1 MFTSLNI
8 YRISTCSVAIMTP
21 SVLIKPTLHIE
32 VQLTS
37 TISPHTH
44 KAVRAEVVIWLHSN
58 YVTVKLGKLDDHTTM
73 DHSKIIRL
81 ISVAD
86 ATGPKSVTG
95 FYSVEGTALD
105 VQTYVLRSDGD
116 TGDRRSIKQA
126 DEMPSARLLALP
138 NVTLDNEWDSL
149 VFEDA
154 LPARLLRYL
163 VRMIAMMG
171 QAGLNLSTF
180 NWNRLC
186 LLHGPPGSGKS
197 TLCRA
202 LAQKLSIR
210 LGDLFVS
217 SVLVEVNANA
227 MLSKYFGES
236 GKLIESTFES
246 VRTLARD
253 RTKLVVVVIDEV
265 ETIAGS
271 RRAATNSG
279 ECNDGMRVSQ
289 PSAVES

>member
-1 MFTSLNI
+1 M
-8 YRISTCSVAIMTP
+8 ATP
-21 SVLIKPTLHIE
+21 VLINPTLHVE

-37 TISPHTH
+37 TITSETQ
-44 KAVRAEVVIWLHSN
+44 KTMRAEVSEWLHGN
-58 YVTVKLGKLDDHTTM
+58 YVTVQVGPLGDHDVM
-73 DHSKIIRL
+73 KHSKIIRAV
-81 ISVAD
+81 SVAD
-86 ATGPKSVTG
+86 FTGPKNATG
-95 FYSVEGTALD
+95 FFSVEGTALD
-105 VQTYVLRSDGD
+105 IQIYMLRPEND
-116 TGDRRSIKQA
+116 TSDRRSIKQA
-126 DEMPSARLLALP
+126 DEVPQARMLALP
-138 NVTLDNEWDSL
+138 NTTLDNEWDSL

-202 LAQKLSIR
+202 IAQKLSIR
-210 LGDLFVS
+210 LGDMFVS

-246 VRTLARD
+246 VRSLARD
-253 RTKLVVVVIDEV
+253 RNKLVVVVIDEV

-271 RRAATNSG
+271 RRAASNNG
-279 ECNDGMRVSQ
+279 ECNDGLRVWT
-289 PSAVES
+289 